1 MEKAEWKRVAK
12 AVLVL
17 SLLIMLPLASLAEA
31 QEKGKT
37 VELRMATGAKP
48 FQRFYK
54 AAESWMNLVEKGT
67 NGSVKIKSFPSAQLY
82 DYHELGDPLMS
93 GSIDLALATPGT
105 FGKLAPCHA
114 LDWIDWGSPDLE
126 RGWKMLKK
134 LYEHPEFIAAIDG
147 RFQELGVKLLFYIP
161 NAVMR
166 GPLLTNKPVRTIEDL
181 KGLLIYA
188 PSPNVA
194 ALVKALG
201 TSTVFVPTGEVYG
214 ALERGTFQGALSL
227 QELYLA
233 LKLYEKSKYLV
244 DYTFNG
250 GMMPFFISLK
260 AWNKL
265 PRDAQKVMLDA
276 AQQVQTEWFATQVK
290 FDQGVGAGL
299 AEKLQI
305 ITLAPE
311 ERARWD
317 KTMMA
322 THEKMA
328 STNARTQKVWKLWNE
343 IKSSEK

>member
-1 MEKAEWKRVAK
+1 MDKKAWSMAAK
-12 AVLVL
+12 ALSVL
-17 SLLIMLPLASLAEA
+17 SVLALLFTADLAVA
-31 QEKGKT
+31 QEKGKA

-54 AAESWMNLVEKGT
+54 AVEGWMNRVEKGT
-67 NGSVKIKSFPSAQLY
+67 NGTVKIKPFPSAQLY
-82 DYHELGDPLMS
+82 DYHELADPLMS

-114 LDWIDWGSPDLE
+114 LDWLDWGSPDLE
-126 RGWKMLKK
+126 RGWAMLRK
-134 LYEHPEFIAAIDG
+134 LYEHPDFLATIDG
-147 RFQELGVKLLFYIP
+147 RFQELGVKLLYYVP

-166 GPLLTNKPVRTIEDL
+166 GPLLTHKPVRTLEDL

-250 GMMPFFISLK
+250 GMMPFFVSLK

-265 PRDAQKVMLDA
+265 SKDTQKVMLDA
-276 AQQVQTEWFATQVK
+276 AKQVQTEGFGTQVTFERGLEK
-290 FDQGVGAGL
+290 GL
-299 AEKLQI
+299 AEKLEI
-305 ITLAPE
+305 IALAPE

-317 KTMMA
+317 KAMMA

-328 STNARTQKVWKLWNE
+328 ATDARTQKVWKLWNNV
-343 IKSSEK
+343 KSKP

>member
-1 MEKAEWKRVAK
+1 MSKQEMKRVTM
-12 AVLVL
+12 AVLVF
-17 SLLIMLPLASLAEA
+17 SLMVMFAMAGLAEA

-37 VELRMATGAKP
+37 ITLRMATGARP

-54 AAESWMNLVEKGT
+54 TAEAWMNLVEKGT
-67 NGSVKIKSFPSAQLY
+67 NRAVQIKPFPSAQLY
-82 DYHELGDPLMS
+82 DYNELGDPLMN
-93 GSIDLALATPGT
+93 GDIDLALATPGT
-105 FGKLAPCHA
+105 FGKLVPSHA
-114 LDWIDWGSPDLE
+114 LDWIDWGNPSLDK
-126 RGWKMLKK
+126 GWKMLRR
-134 LYEHPEFIAAIDG
+134 LYENPDFVATIDG
-147 RFQELGVKLLFYIP
+147 RFQELGVKLLFYAP

-166 GPLLTNKPVRTIEDL
+166 GPLLLNKRVRTLEDM

-201 TSTVFVPTGEVYG
+201 TSTVFVPTGDVYG

-227 QELYLA
+227 QELYVA
-233 LKLYEKSKYLV
+233 LNLYEKSKYLI

-250 GMMPFFISLK
+250 GVMPFFISLK

-265 PRDAQKVMLDA
+265 SKDSQKVMVDA
-276 AQQVQTEWFATQVK
+276 ALQVQTEWFNTQVK
-290 FDQGVGAGL
+290 FDQEIGAKL
-299 AEKLQI
+299 AEKLEI

-317 KTMMA
+317 KAMME

-328 STNARTQKVWKLWNE
+328 ATDARTQKVWKLWKE
-343 IKSSEK
+343 IKSSE

>member
-1 MEKAEWKRVAK
+1 MAKKEMKMLTMVA
-12 AVLVL
+12 LVL
-17 SLLIMLPLASLAEA
+17 SLIVMFSMAGLAEA
-31 QEKGKT
+31 QEKGANIT
-37 VELRMATGAKP
+37 LRMATGAKP

-54 AAESWMNLVEKGT
+54 AAEVWMSLVEKGT
-67 NGSVKIKSFPSAQLY
+67 NGAVKIKSFPSAQLY

-93 GSIDLALATPGT
+93 GAIDLALATPGT

-114 LDWIDWGSPDLE
+114 LDWIDWGSPSLE
-126 RGWKMLKK
+126 RGWKLLRK
-134 LYEHPEFIAAIDG
+134 LYENPAFVATIDD
-147 RFQELGVKLLFYIP
+147 RFQELKVKLLFYVP
-161 NAVMR
+161 NAIMR
-166 GPLLTNKPVRTIEDL
+166 GPMMTNKRVRTMEDL
-181 KGLLIYA
+181 KGLLIYT

-233 LKLYEKSKYLV
+233 LNLFEKSKYLV

-265 PRDAQKVMLDA
+265 TKDAQKVMVDA
-276 AQQVQTEWFATQVK
+276 AQQVQTEWFNTQVK
-290 FDQGVGAGL
+290 FDQEIGAKLG
-299 AEKLQI
+299 EKLEI
-305 ITLAPE
+305 ITLSPE
-311 ERARWD
+311 ERERWD
-317 KTMMA
+317 KAMMG

-328 STNARTQKVWKLWNE
+328 ATDVRTQKVWKLWKE
-343 IKSSEK
+343 IKSSE

>member
-1 MEKAEWKRVAK
+1 MRQHDFKRVIPAII
-12 AVLVL
+12 ALFSVMML
-17 SLLIMLPLASLAEA
+17 SMAGLSEA
-31 QEKGKT
+31 QEKGKSI
-37 VELRMATGAKP
+37 EFRMATGAKP

-54 AAESWMNLVEKGT
+54 AAEAWMSRVEKGT
-67 NGSVKIKSFPSAQLY
+67 NGTVKIKSFPSAQLY
-82 DYHELGDPLMS
+82 DYHELSDPLMS
-93 GSIDLALATPGT
+93 GAIDLALATPGT

-126 RGWKMLKK
+126 SGWKMLKK
-134 LYEHPEFIAAIDG
+134 LYEHPEFVATIDG
-147 RFQELGVKLLFYIP
+147 RFQELGVKLLFYVP

-260 AWNKL
+260 SWNKL
-265 PRDAQKVMLDA
+265 SKDVQKVMLDA
-276 AQQVQTEWFATQVK
+276 AQQVQTEWFGTQVK

-305 ITLAPE
+305 ITLSPE
-311 ERARWD
+311 ERVRWD
-317 KTMMA
+317 KAMMA

-328 STNARTQKVWKLWNE
+328 ATDARTQKVWKLWNE
-343 IKSSEK
+343 IKSNR

>member
-1 MEKAEWKRVAK
+1 MKQHDLKGV
-12 AVLVL
+12 VLAIIALFSVMML
-17 SLLIMLPLASLAEA
+17 SMAGLTEA
-31 QEKGKT
+31 QEKGKSI
-37 VELRMATGAKP
+37 ELRMATGAKP

-54 AAESWMNLVEKGT
+54 AAETWMNLVEKGS
-67 NGSVKIKSFPSAQLY
+67 NGTVKIKPFPSAQLY
-82 DYHELGDPLMS
+82 DYHELSDPLMS
-93 GSIDLALATPGT
+93 GAIDLALATPGT

-126 RGWKMLKK
+126 RGWAMLKK
-134 LYEHPEFIAAIDG
+134 LYEHPEFVATIDS
-147 RFQELGVKLLFYIP
+147 RFQELGVKLLFYVP

-260 AWNKL
+260 SWNKL
-265 PRDAQKVMLDA
+265 SKDVQKVMLDA
-276 AQQVQTEWFATQVK
+276 AQQVQTEWFGTQVK

-311 ERARWD
+311 ERVRWD
-317 KTMMA
+317 KAMMA

-328 STNARTQKVWKLWNE
+328 ATDARTQKVWKLWNE
-343 IKSSEK
+343 IKSNR